1 MIPIGAKLSVPVAP
15 PAAGGDETKL
25 RKTAQQLEGLFVEQL
40 YKAMRETVPQGE
52 GVVDGGSGE
61 EMFTGLMDEHLAADT
76 PTQWAHGLAAAAYRQ
91 LRAALPHAAA
101 PAAESL
107 AAPAMPLSSP
117 PQSLPLASQPP
128 LKLDA
133 SR

>member
-1 MIPIGAKLSVPVAP
+1 MNPITPRGSGLGTRVAGLP
-15 PAAGGDETKL
+15 SPESRAPSPEEAKL
-25 RKTAQQLEGLFVEQL
+25 RKTAQQLEGVFVQQF

-52 GVVDGGSGE
+52 GAVDGGSGE

-91 LRAALPHAAA
+91 LRANLPGATPEPA
-101 PAAESL
+101 PITTPSF
-107 AAPAMPLSSP
+107 
-117 PQSLPLASQPP
+117 Q
-128 LKLDA
+128 LDP